1 MSAKTSIRLL
11 PLLHPSPLVAMSD
24 SSYIAVTNNHRK
36 PFDTS
41 GRPPVLEL
49 VDDEWAADV
58 LEEEDLPTKAY
69 EISLEEEDDL
79 DGEPAVVTTG
89 TSSSA
94 VTNLEE
100 RRRREEGWN
109 DLGLDQ
115 LDHRPANH
123 QNNGANSH

>member
-1 MSAKTSIRLL
+1 
-11 PLLHPSPLVAMSD
+11 MSD
-24 SSYIAVTNNHRK
+24 SSYIAVTNHRR

-49 VDDEWAADV
+49 IDDEWAADV

-69 EISLEEEDDL
+69 EIPLFEEDDL

-100 RRRREEGWN
+100 RRKRDEGWN

-115 LDHRPANH
+115 LDQRTETIHTSNTH
-123 QNNGANSH
+123 SVSGGSSQ

>member
-1 MSAKTSIRLL
+1 VLL
-11 PLLHPSPLVAMSD
+11 VDPVIDRTMSD
-24 SSYIAVTNNHRK
+24 SSYIAVTNHRK

-49 VDDEWAADV
+49 IDDDWAADV
-58 LEEEDLPTKAY
+58 LEEEDLPTKPY
-69 EISLEEEDDL
+69 EVPLMEDDDL
-79 DGEPAVVTTG
+79 DGEQAVVTTG

-94 VTNLEE
+94 VTNLAE

-115 LDHRPANH
+115 LDQRQEGGTVNTNT
-123 QNNGANSH
+123 QGSSQ

>member
-1 MSAKTSIRLL
+1 
-11 PLLHPSPLVAMSD
+11 MSD
-24 SSYIAVTNNHRK
+24 SSYVAVTNHRR

-49 VDDEWAADV
+49 IDDDWAADT
-58 LEEEDLPTKAY
+58 LEDEELPTKAF
-69 EISLEEEDDL
+69 EVPLMEEDDL
-79 DGEPAVVTTG
+79 DGDQAVVTTG

-100 RRRREEGWN
+100 RRRRDEGWN

-115 LDHRPANH
+115 LDQRPEG
-123 QNNGANSH
+123 GANNTTNQGNSL

>member
-1 MSAKTSIRLL
+1 
-11 PLLHPSPLVAMSD
+11 MSD
-24 SSYIAVTNNHRK
+24 SSYIAVTNHRR

-41 GRPPVLEL
+41 GRPPALEL

-58 LEEEDLPTKAY
+58 LEEEDLPTKTY
-69 EISLEEEDDL
+69 EVPLMGEDDYDN
-79 DGEPAVVTTG
+79 DGEPAVVVTTG

-94 VTNLEE
+94 VTNMEE

-115 LDHRPANH
+115 LDQRGPEGGSSSGANH
-123 QNNGANSH
+123 HNNGGNSQ

>member
-1 MSAKTSIRLL
+1 
-11 PLLHPSPLVAMSD
+11 MSD
-24 SSYIAVTNNHRK
+24 SSYIAVTNHRK

-41 GRPPVLEL
+41 GRPPALEL
-49 VDDEWAADV
+49 IDDEWAADV
-58 LEEEDLPTKAY
+58 LEDEEIPTKPYESPLMEED
-69 EISLEEEDDL
+69 EL

-100 RRRREEGWN
+100 RRRRDEGWN

-115 LDHRPANH
+115 LDQRQDAAGAPSSTSNS
-123 QNNGANSH
+123 NNASNSGGNP

>member
-1 MSAKTSIRLL
+1 
-11 PLLHPSPLVAMSD
+11 MSD
-24 SSYIAVTNNHRK
+24 SSYIAVTNHRK

-49 VDDEWAADV
+49 IDDDWAADV

-69 EISLEEEDDL
+69 EVPLLEDGDL
-79 DGEPAVVTTG
+79 DGEQAVVTTG

-100 RRRREEGWN
+100 RRRRDEGWN

-115 LDHRPANH
+115 LDQRPEG
-123 QNNGANSH
+123 GASNSNIGGNSQ

>member
-1 MSAKTSIRLL
+1 MSFNYT
-11 PLLHPSPLVAMSD
+11 PLLVYPIIDRAMSD
-24 SSYIAVTNNHRK
+24 SSYIAVTNHRK

-49 VDDEWAADV
+49 IDDDWASDV
-58 LEEEDLPTKAY
+58 LEEEDLPTKQY
-69 EISLEEEDDL
+69 EVPLMEDDDL
-79 DGEPAVVTTG
+79 DGEQAVVTTG

-94 VTNLEE
+94 VTNLAE

-115 LDHRPANH
+115 LDQR
-123 QNNGANSH
+123 QEGGTLSNNTQGSSQ